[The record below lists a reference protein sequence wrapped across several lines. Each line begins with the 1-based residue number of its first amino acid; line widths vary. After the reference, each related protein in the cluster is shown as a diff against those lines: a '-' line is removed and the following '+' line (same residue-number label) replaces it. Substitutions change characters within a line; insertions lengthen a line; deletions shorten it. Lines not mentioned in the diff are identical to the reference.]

1 MRKGRY
7 TAGVNGQCGTA
18 LDNNGNDI
26 VAAID
31 FDWTEMGNNYGQWF
45 ADNCPGENIF
55 VITGNF
61 ESVPCQRIN
70 EAMQAKVDELGKNKI
85 IDIQEGE
92 YNPSKAITGG
102 TGCDCFRQ
110 RLFGYFCYE

>member
-1 MRKGRY
+1 MKAELKSQQKNAQRQVYRWCQR
-7 TAGVNGQCGTA
+7 TVWGTA

-55 VITGNF
+55 VITG
-61 ESVPCQRIN
+61 
-70 EAMQAKVDELGKNKI
+70 KL
-85 IDIQEGE
+85 
-92 YNPSKAITGG
+92 
-102 TGCDCFRQ
+102 
-110 RLFGYFCYE
+110 